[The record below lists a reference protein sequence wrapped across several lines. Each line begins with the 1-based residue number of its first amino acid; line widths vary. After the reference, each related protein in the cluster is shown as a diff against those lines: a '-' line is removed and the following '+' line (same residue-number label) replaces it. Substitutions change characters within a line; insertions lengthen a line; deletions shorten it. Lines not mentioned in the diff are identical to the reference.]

1 MTERELR
8 ELGQLWE
15 MRRSG
20 KLEER
25 DKSVYI
31 TLLEKFYLVY
41 SRSVSLSVN
50 MEQETNLTGVGD
62 PRKPKRLTI
71 EEAMFKAVEQ
81 IGLRDYSPEH
91 GWVYDIMRDICK
103 TMAEVYAMDPGG
115 EIEIG
120 RERKAVSQVIGV
132 LEQINQECAEDWAMN
147 HTADLIR
154 VKNMKA
160 YLRTALY
167 NSVSEFRLRKAA
179 IDADLERERRAR
191 RQGSF
196 DTDDFFDAAVK
207 RTFCEE
213 GNT

>member
-1 MTERELR
+1 MTERDLS

-15 MRRSG
+15 MRQNRSLAG
-20 KLEER
+20 R
-25 DKSVYI
+25 DRNVYVN
-31 TLLEKFYLVY
+31 LLEKFYCDF
-41 SRSVSLSVN
+41 SPSVRQSVN

-62 PRKPKRLTI
+62 PRKPKRLPI
-71 EEAMFKAVEQ
+71 EEAMVKAAEQ
-81 IGLRDYSPEH
+81 IGLRNYSPEH

-120 RERKAVSQVIGV
+120 RERRAVSQVIGV

-147 HTADLIR
+147 HTADLLR

-179 IDADLERERRAR
+179 IDADLERERRER

-196 DTDDFFDAAVK
+196 DTEDFFDAAVK

-213 GNT
+213 GDT